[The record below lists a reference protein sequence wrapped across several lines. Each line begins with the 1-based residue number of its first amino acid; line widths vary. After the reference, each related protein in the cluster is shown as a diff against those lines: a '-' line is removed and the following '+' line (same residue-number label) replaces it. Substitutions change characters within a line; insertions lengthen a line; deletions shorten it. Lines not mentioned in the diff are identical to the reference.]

1 MTDPKLGRILENRYQ
16 LLELVGRGAMGR
28 VYRAQHVLL
37 GGTFAV
43 KFLAQTLLNAPMR
56 DRFFVEARVCAFLG
70 QKSIH
75 IVRVI
80 DYGVDEEGVP
90 FYVMEYLDGKN
101 LTDIINESPLTLPR
115 FLNFTYQ
122 ICLGLQC
129 AHQGVPFEDAGDIR
143 PIIHRDIK
151 PRNIVVIQD
160 SSLGELVKILD
171 FGIATLLQGE
181 GGNNPQA
188 NKFMGTLAYSSPEQM
203 DSQELDGRSDI
214 YSLGVVMFQML
225 TGKLPIHTPGRTFKD
240 WYHAHK
246 TQVPRSF
253 HEVDPNLKIPKAV
266 ESLIMDCLAK
276 SPADRPQNVDAVI
289 EALRPLLQRY
299 GNGQEIGQ
307 RIGDTLSRVPV
318 VAESLVEKAVS
329 EGSSA
334 TETHTSPHLSD
345 AKGGVAHPA
354 LEQRS
359 AFEDFC
365 HQLIWPSGM
374 PIAQI
379 VFPQNIETPKGRMT
393 TLWSM
398 LASDEIEFLRT
409 TSFYNH
415 FYKNFLG
422 IMSPHPT
429 VLWITAL
436 YNRHRHCDRGPRWF
450 NCYLDLQSKTG
461 QETVRLLTERESYR
475 LLFFGLEPPH
485 RCLHVVK
492 LKIHPYQC
500 QLLQRWALT
509 GTTWQSIGNVNES
522 KKILKQELEKL
533 KPRVQTDLE
542 NASGV
547 RESILAD
554 RPRIDNSPWHI

>member
-16 LLELVGRGAMGR
+16 LVELVGRGAMGR

-37 GGTFAV
+37 RGTFAV

-56 DRFFVEARVCAFLG
+56 DRFFAEARVCALLG

-80 DYGVDEEGVP
+80 DYGVDEEEIP
-90 FYVMEYLDGKN
+90 FYVMEYLDGRN
-101 LTDIINESPLTLPR
+101 LTDIINESPLALPR
-115 FLNFTYQ
+115 FLNLTHQ

-129 AHQGVPFEDAGDIR
+129 AHQGVPIDDAGDIR

-151 PRNIVVIQD
+151 PRNIVVVQD
-160 SSLGELVKILD
+160 NSLGELVKILD

-181 GGNNPQA
+181 GGSNPQA
-188 NKFMGTLAYSSPEQM
+188 NRFMGTLAYSSPEQM
-203 DSQELDGRSDI
+203 ESQELDGRSDI
-214 YSLGVVMFQML
+214 YSLGIVMFQML

-253 HEVDPNLKIPKAV
+253 QEVDPNLKLPKAL

-276 SPADRPQNVDAVI
+276 SPADRPQNIDAVI
-289 EALRPLLQRY
+289 DALRPLLQRY
-299 GNGQEIGQ
+299 GNGQEIGR
-307 RIGDTLSRVPV
+307 RIGDALSRVPV
-318 VAESLVEKAVS
+318 VAESLVEKAAAS
-329 EGSSA
+329 DGSSA
-334 TETHTSPHLSD
+334 TETSGTTPTD
-345 AKGGVAHPA
+345 TAGMVAHPA
-354 LEQRS
+354 SAKLS
-359 AFEDFC
+359 AFEAFWR
-365 HQLIWPSGM
+365 QLTWPRGM

-379 VFPQNIETPKGRMT
+379 VFPQNIETPKGRMA
-393 TLWSM
+393 TLWTM
-398 LASDEIEFLRT
+398 LSEDEINYLRKS
-409 TSFYNH
+409 SFYNH

-436 YNRHRHCDRGPRWF
+436 YNRLRHQDRGPRWF
-450 NCYLDLQSKTG
+450 NCYLDLQARTG

-475 LLFFGLEPPH
+475 LFFFGLEPPH
-485 RCLHVVK
+485 ACLHAVK

-500 QLLQRWALT
+500 QLLQRWVLT
-509 GTTWQSIGNVNES
+509 GATWQSIGSFNES
-522 KKILKQELEKL
+522 KAILKQELDKL
-533 KPRVQTDLE
+533 KPRVQADLE
-542 NASGV
+542 NASNY
-547 RESILAD
+547 RE
-554 RPRIDNSPWHI
+554 

>member
-16 LLELVGRGAMGR
+16 LVELVGRGAMGR

-37 GGTFAV
+37 RGTFAV

-56 DRFFVEARVCAFLG
+56 DRFFAEARVCALLG

-80 DYGVDEEGVP
+80 DYGVDEDEIP
-90 FYVMEYLDGKN
+90 FYVMEYLDGRN

-115 FLNFTYQ
+115 FLNLTHQ

-129 AHQGVPFEDAGDIR
+129 AHQGVPIDDAGDVR

-151 PRNIVVIQD
+151 PRNIVVVQD
-160 SSLGELVKILD
+160 NTLGELVKILD

-214 YSLGVVMFQML
+214 YSLGIVMFQML

-253 HEVDPNLKIPKAV
+253 QEVDPNLKLPKAL

-276 SPADRPQNVDAVI
+276 SPADRPQNIDAVI
-289 EALRPLLQRY
+289 DALRPLLQRY
-299 GNGQEIGQ
+299 GNGQEIGR
-307 RIGDTLSRVPV
+307 RIGDALSRVPV
-318 VAESLVEKAVS
+318 VAESLVEKAATS
-329 EGSSA
+329 DEASA
-334 TETHTSPHLSD
+334 TETNGATPIDHAVKVVYSTSERL
-345 AKGGVAHPA
+345 
-354 LEQRS
+354 S
-359 AFEDFC
+359 AFEAFWR
-365 HQLIWPSGM
+365 QLTWPSGM

-379 VFPQNIETPKGRMT
+379 VFSKNIETPKGRMA
-393 TLWSM
+393 TLWTM
-398 LASDEIEFLRT
+398 LSEDEINYLRN
-409 TSFYNH
+409 SSLYNH

-436 YNRHRHCDRGPRWF
+436 YNRFRHQERGPRWF
-450 NCYLDLQSKTG
+450 SCYLDLQSPTG
-461 QETVRLLTERESYR
+461 QETVRLLTERGTYR
-475 LLFFGLEPPH
+475 LLFFSLEPPH
-485 RCLHVVK
+485 TCLHAVK

-500 QLLQRWALT
+500 QLLQRWVLT
-509 GTTWQSIGNVNES
+509 GTTWKSIGNFNES
-522 KKILKQELEKL
+522 KEILKQELEKL

-542 NASGV
+542 NASRL
-547 RESILAD
+547 RE
-554 RPRIDNSPWHI
+554 

>member
-56 DRFFVEARVCAFLG
+56 DRFFAEARVCALLG

-80 DYGVDEEGVP
+80 DYGVDEDEVP

-101 LTDIINESPLTLPR
+101 LTDIIHESPLTLPR
-115 FLNFTYQ
+115 FLNLTHQ

-129 AHQGVPFEDAGDIR
+129 AHQGVPIDDAGDIR

-151 PRNIVVIQD
+151 PRNIVVVQD
-160 SSLGELVKILD
+160 SSLGELVKVLD
-171 FGIATLLQGE
+171 FGIATLMQGE
-181 GGNNPQA
+181 GSSNPQA

-214 YSLGVVMFQML
+214 YSLGIVMFQML

-240 WYHAHK
+240 WYQAHK

-253 HEVDPNLKIPKAV
+253 HEVDPNLKLPKAL

-276 SPADRPQNVDAVI
+276 SPSDRPQNIEAVI
-289 EALRPLLQRY
+289 DALRPLLQRF
-299 GNGQEIGQ
+299 GNGQEIGR
-307 RIGDTLSRVPV
+307 RIGDALSRVPI
-318 VAESLVEKAVS
+318 VAESLVEKAAS
-329 EGSSA
+329 DGSSA
-334 TETHTSPHLSD
+334 TETSTPTSPTDTEAAVRPSRE
-345 AKGGVAHPA
+345 K
-354 LEQRS
+354 RS
-359 AFEDFC
+359 AFEEFC
-365 HQLIWPSGM
+365 HQLTWPSGM

-393 TLWSM
+393 TLWTM
-398 LASDEIEFLRT
+398 LSQEEIEYLRNS
-409 TSFYNH
+409 SFYNH

-436 YNRHRHCDRGPRWF
+436 YNRLRHQDRGPRWF
-450 NCYLDLQSKTG
+450 NCYLDLQSRTG
-461 QETVRLLTERESYR
+461 QETVRLLTEKESYR
-475 LLFFGLEPPH
+475 ILFFGLEPPH
-485 RCLHVVK
+485 HCLHMVK

-509 GTTWQSIGNVNES
+509 GTTWQSIGNVHES
-522 KKILKQELEKL
+522 KEILKQELEKL

-542 NASGV
+542 NASGL
-547 RESILAD
+547 RG
-554 RPRIDNSPWHI
+554 